1 VVRTIL
7 PAPAGFSDENKFI
20 FTVDAGGSVG
30 LVDVAAGRCEL
41 TIPGGGGREER
52 LVELMLDVT
61 KGALALRYEG
71 GRASD
76 GLLREVKCKDRV
88 DVWDL
93 AGAALDRS
101 VRGDIANALVVAL
114 GPTCHR
120 ARASGHPA
128 WSQPA
133 RAGDGVTNGVTK
145 ALRNRRPISGDWTQ
159 SGAPYLLVNASALL
173 LGGCGRGLAGEVDG
187 KEAARAL
194 RLVLAASHA
203 WGRDVDV
210 DDAAR
215 RALRGEE
222 GEGGGASESFD
233 GFGARTT
240 DAVVGAGGAVTL
252 ASPNDPRRI
261 RTGDLEESTRRALA
275 LDATCVRLAE
285 LVSSEA
291 IRGDIAKVR
300 DFNSTSPLHLATLA
314 RQWQAPCGPIRES
327 ARSLFRVAA
336 ARALPESLRERPP
349 EGLMNADPEA
359 FGLGAWAIF
368 EPDADAEEFD
378 PRRSSN
384 SPLEPFGGARRRGSL
399 GVCVAAAACLAN
411 PRGVHPTLPAL
422 VVPALRELMRGSM
435 QSSLIS
441 AAAALLSEGIGTAR
455 WLDYAGMGDAARME
469 TLDEA
474 IAIVEALSAGMER
487 SVHAVVRPS
496 SAERRTQTLTRFT
509 TGSSLRHS
517 RSKVGSPASSQPSTP
532 KGTHGSPTQFSPRVS
547 NSAAEGGYDAEVL
560 GTPAE
565 RMMARDA
572 LSSLLSSIASSSPR
586 AYAVHLLRRLRT
598 ADPQSHSHVV
608 SLMALAR
615 VARETPAALAPHVP
629 ALMDAVLFSLQPSNA
644 SLRRNCLVGS
654 TALVR

>member
-1 VVRTIL
+1 
-7 PAPAGFSDENKFI
+7 
-20 FTVDAGGSVG
+20 
-30 LVDVAAGRCEL
+30 
-41 TIPGGGGREER
+41 
-52 LVELMLDVT
+52 
-61 KGALALRYEG
+61 
-71 GRASD
+71 
-76 GLLREVKCKDRV
+76 
-88 DVWDL
+88 
-93 AGAALDRS
+93 
-101 VRGDIANALVVAL
+101 
-114 GPTCHR
+114 
-120 ARASGHPA
+120 
-128 WSQPA
+128 
-133 RAGDGVTNGVTK
+133 
-145 ALRNRRPISGDWTQ
+145 
-159 SGAPYLLVNASALL
+159 
-173 LGGCGRGLAGEVDG
+173 
-187 KEAARAL
+187 
-194 RLVLAASHA
+194 
-203 WGRDVDV
+203 
-210 DDAAR
+210 
-215 RALRGEE
+215 
-222 GEGGGASESFD
+222 
-233 GFGARTT
+233 
-240 DAVVGAGGAVTL
+240 
-252 ASPNDPRRI
+252 
-261 RTGDLEESTRRALA
+261 
-275 LDATCVRLAE
+275 
-285 LVSSEA
+285 
-291 IRGDIAKVR
+291 
-300 DFNSTSPLHLATLA
+300 
-314 RQWQAPCGPIRES
+314 
-327 ARSLFRVAA
+327 
-336 ARALPESLRERPP
+336 
-349 EGLMNADPEA
+349 MNADPEA

-509 TGSSLRHS
+509 TGSSPRHS

-547 NSAAEGGYDAEVL
+547 NSPAEGGYDAEVL

>member
-1 VVRTIL
+1 
-7 PAPAGFSDENKFI
+7 
-20 FTVDAGGSVG
+20 
-30 LVDVAAGRCEL
+30 
-41 TIPGGGGREER
+41 
-52 LVELMLDVT
+52 
-61 KGALALRYEG
+61 
-71 GRASD
+71 
-76 GLLREVKCKDRV
+76 
-88 DVWDL
+88 
-93 AGAALDRS
+93 
-101 VRGDIANALVVAL
+101 
-114 GPTCHR
+114 
-120 ARASGHPA
+120 
-128 WSQPA
+128 
-133 RAGDGVTNGVTK
+133 
-145 ALRNRRPISGDWTQ
+145 
-159 SGAPYLLVNASALL
+159 
-173 LGGCGRGLAGEVDG
+173 VDG
-187 KEAARAL
+187 KETARAL
-194 RLVLAASHA
+194 RLVVAASHA
-203 WGRDVDV
+203 WGRDADV

-215 RALRGEE
+215 RALGGEE
-222 GEGGGASESFD
+222 GEGGGASESFGSFAD
-233 GFGARTT
+233 RTT

-509 TGSSLRHS
+509 TGSSPRHS

-586 AYAVHLLRRLRT
+586 AYAVHLSRRLRT

>member
-1 VVRTIL
+1 V
-7 PAPAGFSDENKFI
+7 
-20 FTVDAGGSVG
+20 
-30 LVDVAAGRCEL
+30 
-41 TIPGGGGREER
+41 
-52 LVELMLDVT
+52 
-61 KGALALRYEG
+61 
-71 GRASD
+71 
-76 GLLREVKCKDRV
+76 
-88 DVWDL
+88 
-93 AGAALDRS
+93 
-101 VRGDIANALVVAL
+101 
-114 GPTCHR
+114 
-120 ARASGHPA
+120 
-128 WSQPA
+128 
-133 RAGDGVTNGVTK
+133 
-145 ALRNRRPISGDWTQ
+145 
-159 SGAPYLLVNASALL
+159 
-173 LGGCGRGLAGEVDG
+173 
-187 KEAARAL
+187 
-194 RLVLAASHA
+194 
-203 WGRDVDV
+203 
-210 DDAAR
+210 
-215 RALRGEE
+215 RGEE
-222 GEGGGASESFD
+222 GEGGGASESFGSFAD
-233 GFGARTT
+233 RTT

-252 ASPNDPRRI
+252 ASPNDPRGI

-285 LVSSEA
+285 LVSSES

-336 ARALPESLRERPP
+336 ARALPGTLRERPP

-487 SVHAVVRPS
+487 SVHAVARPS

-509 TGSSLRHS
+509 AGSSPRHS

-532 KGTHGSPTQFSPRVS
+532 KGTHGSSPTQFSPRVS
-547 NSAAEGGYDAEVL
+547 NSAAEGGYDVEVL

-572 LSSLLSSIASSSPR
+572 LSSLLSSVASSSPR
-586 AYAVHLLRRLRT
+586 AYAVHLSRRLRT

>member
-1 VVRTIL
+1 
-7 PAPAGFSDENKFI
+7 
-20 FTVDAGGSVG
+20 
-30 LVDVAAGRCEL
+30 
-41 TIPGGGGREER
+41 
-52 LVELMLDVT
+52 
-61 KGALALRYEG
+61 
-71 GRASD
+71 
-76 GLLREVKCKDRV
+76 
-88 DVWDL
+88 
-93 AGAALDRS
+93 
-101 VRGDIANALVVAL
+101 
-114 GPTCHR
+114 
-120 ARASGHPA
+120 
-128 WSQPA
+128 
-133 RAGDGVTNGVTK
+133 
-145 ALRNRRPISGDWTQ
+145 
-159 SGAPYLLVNASALL
+159 
-173 LGGCGRGLAGEVDG
+173 VDG

-194 RLVLAASHA
+194 RLVVAASHA
-203 WGRDVDV
+203 WGRDADV

-222 GEGGGASESFD
+222 GEGEGGGASESFD
-233 GFGARTT
+233 GFGKRSFADRTT

-252 ASPNDPRRI
+252 ASPNDPREI

-422 VVPALRELMRGSM
+422 VVPALRELMRRST